1 MSTSQ
6 TVEIYKI
13 LNRYFKNEE
22 DATRVVSELEL
33 VIDNKFEEKKSVLAT
48 KEDLKDLRQEMNDLR
63 VELISK
69 LNDHFKWTIASLLS
83 VGAFIVALIKW
94 L

>member
-1 MSTSQ
+1 MSTAQ

-13 LNRYFKNEE
+13 LNKYFQNED
-22 DATRVVSELEL
+22 DATKIVADLQY
-33 VIDNKFEEKKSVLAT
+33 VIDSKFEDKRSELAT
-48 KEDLKDLRQEMNDLR
+48 KQDLNDLR
-63 VELISK
+63 VELVNK
-69 LNDHFKWTIASLLS
+69 LNDHFKWTIATLLS

>member
-1 MSTSQ
+1 MSTAQ

-13 LNRYFKNEE
+13 LNKYFQNED
-22 DATRVVSELEL
+22 DATKVVADLQY
-33 VIDNKFEEKKSVLAT
+33 VIDSKFEDKRSELAT
-48 KEDLKDLRQEMNDLR
+48 KQDLNDLR
-63 VELISK
+63 VELVNK
-69 LNDHFKWTIASLLS
+69 LNDHFKWTIATLLS